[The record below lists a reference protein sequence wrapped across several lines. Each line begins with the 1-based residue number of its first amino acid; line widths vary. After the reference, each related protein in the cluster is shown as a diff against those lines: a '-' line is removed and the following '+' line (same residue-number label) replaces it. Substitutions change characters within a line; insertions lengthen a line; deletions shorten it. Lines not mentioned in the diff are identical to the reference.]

1 MIDEELALAYFGEPP
16 YYRYIPSGKVTKLP
30 FSVRMPDGSV
40 RTDPLQWSQDP
51 EVMIYAG
58 FELTEITEQDIE
70 NALPK
75 LSEEKERSINQLHIN
90 WENYVK
96 YNGFVTSEGWSLG
109 IDTNDVSL
117 LTGAFLLLKEGSSL
131 GLGDATTIVDMDG
144 VQHTINLQDMTTLM
158 LQYGQFRSLKSQQYS
173 DKLQSIKNA
182 TTIQE
187 LNNLDLNIGE

>member
-1 MIDEELALAYFGEPP
+1 MIDEELLLAYFGEPP
-16 YYRYIPSGKVTKLP
+16 YYRHIPSGKVTKLP
-30 FSVRMPDGSV
+30 FSVRMSDGSI
-40 RTDPLQWSQDP
+40 RTDPLQWAQEP
-51 EVMIYAG
+51 EVMIEAG
-58 FELTEITEQDIE
+58 FEPTEITEQDIE

-75 LSEEKERSINQLHIN
+75 LFEEKERATNQLYIN

-109 IDTNDVSL
+109 IDVNDVSL

-131 GLGDATTIVDMDG
+131 GLGDTTTIVDMDG
-144 VQHTINLQDMTTLM
+144 VQRTINLQDMTTLM

-187 LNNLDLNIGE
+187 LNNLDLSIGE